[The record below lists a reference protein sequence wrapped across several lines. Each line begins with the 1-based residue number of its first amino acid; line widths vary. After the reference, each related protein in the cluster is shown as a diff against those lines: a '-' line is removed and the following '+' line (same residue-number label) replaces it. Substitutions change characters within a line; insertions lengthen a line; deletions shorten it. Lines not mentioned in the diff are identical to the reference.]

1 MIVTLELDLLEE
13 LASEAASS
21 GLLESRTI
29 SNLLIE
35 EIRRRKSAAELKS
48 ILTGIRNQPGDIPT
62 EDEINAEVEQAR
74 TLRRTGENG
83 LVEVQRML
91 LESCCRAPSV
101 AFDILFKRA

>member
-1 MIVTLELDLLEE
+1 VGLHLSSEHLPPSLLHDFVAIKMIVTLELDLHEE

-48 ILTGIRNQPGDIPT
+48 ILTGIRNQPGDIPN

-74 TLRRTGENG
+74 TLRR
-83 LVEVQRML
+83 V
-91 LESCCRAPSV
+91 
-101 AFDILFKRA
+101 

>member
-1 MIVTLELDLLEE
+1 MIVTLELDLHEE

-48 ILTGIRNQPGDIPT
+48 ILTGIRNQPGDIPN

-74 TLRRTGENG
+74 TLRR
-83 LVEVQRML
+83 V
-91 LESCCRAPSV
+91 
-101 AFDILFKRA
+101 